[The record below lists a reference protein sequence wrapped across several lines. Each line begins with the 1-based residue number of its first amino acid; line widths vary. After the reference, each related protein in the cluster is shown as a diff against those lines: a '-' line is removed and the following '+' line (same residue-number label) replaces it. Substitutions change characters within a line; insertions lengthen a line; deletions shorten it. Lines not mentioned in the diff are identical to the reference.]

1 MTDPIVECVSRRRT
15 VFRRNENSDVQ
26 NFARIQVGKSSEIK
40 EDRLIR
46 LITLFAEQ
54 VIVVVLV
61 DWIVVDVLVK

>member
-1 MTDPIVECVSRRRT
+1 MFCFFEEMKIQDPH
-15 VFRRNENSDVQ
+15 

-40 EDRLIR
+40 EERLIR
-46 LITLFAEQ
+46 LNIFFAEQ